1 MKNSRSSLDIKTLE
15 DYSQKNARNL
25 SRSNSPIFHLQDL
38 SQTELSK
45 ARQESPADKRYTLRN
60 NSNNYYNELSAT
72 SNNIYNSGTKT
83 KKVGNNNIENIPPHT
98 TAYAQILNNS
108 SNNNMSPSQ
117 ANQAEQSMISLRGGS
132 GNSVIDKD
140 ATQSKAYISAM
151 KALQE
156 KVKQLEKKCQE
167 KQSLHTSQLETL
179 MQEKMHV
186 LNQSSS
192 KAIKLEERIRQLDLQ
207 MNQIKEDS
215 DKQIRVFR
223 QLESNLKEKLKE
235 TEKENKEIK
244 EKEDL
249 LHKEI
254 KQRDREIEEL
264 RSQLQ
269 MQGESKLFERQQL
282 KQKITELTSIVKDLE
297 TEKEGFKK
305 KIDFLEKQFVQ
316 YEKDLVLARNDSTKD
331 HYIKQLQDQLFQQAD
346 FHERERIE
354 LQVQNKS
361 MIEQLEKDLIYN
373 QDRISILIKD
383 NDRLYFDLKL
393 CQDQLE
399 VLTQEKNEQIIE
411 VQKLLSEIHSY
422 QEKGRQQENEQK
434 ALQDVADQ
442 SRKFNQQLL
451 QSLQNSSQYQPQLR
465 LSDLQSSQANPTR
478 QNKIPSTFEEQAPDE
493 YSKNNS
499 SNTPLKSSVIY
510 KNLSQSDPYNNN
522 NNNNHQLSSQQ
533 NLQQD
538 QMYSQTL
545 SANRLQNTQ
554 RALSRSASHRRQPNI
569 SSTDNINRN
578 QILEEDETYSIN
590 YVNNATKYQ
599 RPEKSPLRNQTIRF
613 KEQEFLQQKD
623 NIVFEGNQNQQFRD
637 QPFTKSLSRNRSID
651 STIRQ
656 SKGNYQDFI
665 TGYSDQNVYEEH
677 YKRIIK
683 EKERQKQ
690 QIIEELDDQIQQILQ
705 YEKEL
710 MQLDAEKEDLEQEI
724 AEFNGEKIYID
735 MLKLRLEN
743 VKEKIKRKTD
753 TVTYLKRKEQELNKQ
768 IKEIR

>member
-1 MKNSRSSLDIKTLE
+1 MKNSRSSLDIKALE
-15 DYSQKNARNL
+15 DYSQKNARNA
-25 SRSNSPIFHLQDL
+25 SRSNSPVFHLQDL
-38 SQTELSK
+38 SQTEQSK
-45 ARQESPADKRYTLRN
+45 ARQESPADKRFTLRN
-60 NSNNYYNELSAT
+60 NSNNYYNELSAA

-83 KKVGNNNIENIPPHT
+83 KKVGNNIENIPPQSN
-98 TAYAQILNNS
+98 YAQMLNNS
-108 SNNNMSPSQ
+108 HNNMSPLQ
-117 ANQAEQSMISLRGGS
+117 VNIAEQSMVSLRGGNGS
-132 GNSVIDKD
+132 SIIDKD

-167 KQSLHTSQLETL
+167 NQSLHTSQLESL
-179 MQEKMHV
+179 RQEKMQV
-186 LNQSSS
+186 LSQSSS
-192 KAIKLEERIRQLDLQ
+192 KAIELEERIRQLDQQ

-215 DKQIRVFR
+215 DKQLRVFK

-235 TEKENKEIK
+235 TERENKEIK
-244 EKEDL
+244 EKEDIF
-249 LHKEI
+249 HKEI
-254 KQRDREIEEL
+254 KQRDHEIEEL
-264 RSQLQ
+264 KSQLQ

-282 KQKITELTSIVKDLE
+282 KQKINELTSMVKDLE

-316 YEKDLVLARNDSTKD
+316 YEKELVLARNDSTKD
-331 HYIKQLQDQLFQQAD
+331 QYIKQLQDQLFQQAD

-354 LQVQNKS
+354 LQVQHKN

-373 QDRISILIKD
+373 QDRISVLIKD

-399 VLTQEKNEQIIE
+399 VLTLEKNEQIVEI
-411 VQKLLSEIHSY
+411 QKLLSEIHSY

-434 ALQDVADQ
+434 ALQDLADQ

-465 LSDLQSSQANPTR
+465 LSDLQSSQVNPTR
-478 QNKIPSTFEEQAPDE
+478 QNKIPPTFEDQTPEE
-493 YSKNNS
+493 YWKNSS
-499 SNTPLKSSVIY
+499 SNTPLKSSIIY
-510 KNLSQSDPYNNN
+510 KNLSQQDNYYNNN
-522 NNNNHQLSSQQ
+522 NIQTNNQQ
-533 NLQQD
+533 TLQQD
-538 QMYSQTL
+538 QLFSQSL
-545 SANRLQNTQ
+545 SANRFQNSQ

-569 SSTDNINRN
+569 SSTENINKI
-578 QILEEDETYSIN
+578 QILEEEDSYSTN
-590 YVNNATKYQ
+590 FVNNTAGKYQ

-613 KEQEFLQQKD
+613 KEQEFQQQKD
-623 NIVFEGNQNQQFRD
+623 NIAYDGFQQHQFRD
-637 QPFTKSLSRNRSID
+637 QPLSKSLQRNRSID

-665 TGYSDQNVYEEH
+665 NGYSDQNVYEEH
-677 YKRIIK
+677 YKKIMK

-710 MQLDAEKEDLEQEI
+710 LQLNAEKEDLEQEI

>member
-15 DYSQKNARNL
+15 DYTQKNARNV

-38 SQTELSK
+38 SQTEQSK
-45 ARQESPADKRYTLRN
+45 ARQESPVDKRFTLRN

-83 KKVGNNNIENIPPHT
+83 KKVGNNIENIPPH

-108 SNNNMSPSQ
+108 SNNNMSPLQ
-117 ANQAEQSMISLRGGS
+117 VNIAEQSMISLRGGS
-132 GNSVIDKD
+132 NVMDKD
-140 ATQSKAYISAM
+140 GTQSKAYISAM

-167 KQSLHTSQLETL
+167 NQSLHTSELESL
-179 MQEKMHV
+179 RQEKMNV

-192 KAIKLEERIRQLDLQ
+192 KAIELEERIRQLDQQ

-235 TEKENKEIK
+235 TERDNKEIK
-244 EKEDL
+244 EKEDM

-254 KQRDREIEEL
+254 KQRDQEIEEL

-282 KQKITELTSIVKDLE
+282 KQKITELTSMVKELE

-346 FHERERIE
+346 FHERERID
-354 LQVQNKS
+354 LQLQHKN
-361 MIEQLEKDLIYN
+361 MLEQLEKDLIYN
-373 QDRISILIKD
+373 QDRISVLIKE
-383 NDRLYFDLKL
+383 NDRLYFDLKD

-399 VLTQEKNEQIIE
+399 VLTIEKNEQIIE
-411 VQKLLSEIHSY
+411 IQKLLSEIHSY
-422 QEKGRQQENEQK
+422 QEKGRHQENEQK
-434 ALQDVADQ
+434 ALQELADQ

-451 QSLQNSSQYQPQLR
+451 QSLQNTSQYQPQLR
-465 LSDLQSSQANPTR
+465 LSDLQSSQVNPIK
-478 QNKIPSTFEEQAPDE
+478 QNKISSTYEEQAPEE
-493 YSKNNS
+493 YWKNSS
-499 SNTPLKSSVIY
+499 SNTPLKRSIIY
-510 KNLSQSDPYNNN
+510 KNLSQSDPYQNNN
-522 NNNNHQLSSQQ
+522 NNNLQPSNQQ
-533 NLQQD
+533 TLQQD
-538 QMYSQTL
+538 QLFSQSL
-545 SANRLQNTQ
+545 SANRIQSTQ

-569 SSTDNINRN
+569 SSNENINRN
-578 QILEEDETYSIN
+578 QILEEDDSYSTN
-590 YVNNATKYQ
+590 FVNNIAAQKYQ

-623 NIVFEGNQNQQFRD
+623 IISHEENQLLQFRD
-637 QPFTKSLSRNRSID
+637 QPFTKSLQRNRSID

-665 TGYSDQNVYEEH
+665 NGYSDQNVYEEH
-677 YKRIIK
+677 YKKIVK
-683 EKERQKQ
+683 EKERQRQ

-705 YEKEL
+705 YEKEI